1 MNDSNKL
8 QTIAT
13 TELLT
18 PEQAC
23 EFLNLKRSML
33 RSLVFKRN
41 IPTIRIGR
49 CLRFSKSDLIK
60 WLREKGL
67 TA

>member
-1 MNDSNKL
+1 MNDSSTQ
-8 QTIAT
+8 QTT
-13 TELLT
+13 TNPELLT

-33 RSLVFKRN
+33 RSLIFKRA
-41 IPTIRIGR
+41 IPVVRIGR
-49 CLRFSKSDLIK
+49 CLRFSKSELVN